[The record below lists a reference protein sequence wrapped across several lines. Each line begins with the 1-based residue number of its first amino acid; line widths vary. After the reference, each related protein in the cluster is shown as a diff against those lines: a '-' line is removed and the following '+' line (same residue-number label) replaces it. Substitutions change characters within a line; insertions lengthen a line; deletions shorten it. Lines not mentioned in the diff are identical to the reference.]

1 MYIDP
6 FWCGV
11 AATLI
16 TEVVALV
23 GYAIF
28 LGTKKK

>member
-1 MYIDP
+1 MYIEP

-16 TEVVALV
+16 TEVLLLV

-28 LGTKKK
+28 VGARKK